1 MPNVL
6 TQLQLNTSTGEE
18 AYQLVTDNGTYFFR
32 KSTFARDVLNYLAA
46 ESGPV
51 VVDVV
56 SNNADIS
63 GELTFGDAAFINFSV
78 GVAGANFSTVS
89 ITAKFHQLILNNGA
103 SFLNSDSTFTHL
115 SGPTD
120 LVVCSPFDPQSG
132 VRIEGFEIVNTL
144 TINWGSS
151 GNTGLTIA
159 DSPVVNTLNLGNG
172 VNGYIDLELGP
183 VANLNL
189 TGFVDTLVLGASA
202 CVFTTAQVDAI
213 LARAL
218 ADGLTTGS
226 INLGGTNAPAGP
238 QGQADAAQL
247 VLDGVTVTI
256 NT

>member
-56 SNNADIS
+56 FDNADIV
-63 GELTFGDAAFINFSV
+63 GELTFNDAAFINLSGINFSFT
-78 GVAGANFSTVS
+78 GAN
-89 ITAKFHQLILNNGA
+89 ITAKFHQLILNNV
-103 SFLNSDSTFTHL
+103 SFFGSGSSFVHL

-120 LVVCSPFDPQSG
+120 LVVCSP
-132 VRIEGFEIVNTL
+132 VNSQADVIIGELETVNIL
-144 TINWGSS
+144 TVNWATTVFAS
-151 GNTGLTIA
+151 LEIA

-172 VNGYIDLELGP
+172 GNASYITLVLGP

-189 TGFVDTLVLGASA
+189 TGFVDPFYFDASA

-213 LARAL
+213 LAKAL
-218 ADGLTTGS
+218 ADGLTTGD